1 MQSRVVKIFII
12 LFFSHFAAHAE
23 DLSTPELVVYS
34 NKFYTTEKNSAHH
47 AEIYDQTEITN
58 SGYNNLFDFLSN
70 KSSLNISSYS
80 GNKATPLIDMRGYGL
95 ESGYQNIV
103 INVDGFRINSI
114 DMSPSFLG
122 TLNTNDIERIEILK
136 GSGSVIHGDGSN
148 AGSINIFT
156 KHHKNTRI
164 SSSFGNFGQKNHS
177 FSTGKKIENFDISF
191 SSNYESNDGYSQKDA
206 NGNKDKSKA
215 SNQTIKMR
223 YSPDEN
229 SQINFKYSNNESN
242 ALFPGSLTRDQF
254 KKNPSQRPTWGG
266 FGGGYD
272 EFDYNDDIWGVDYI
286 THLSNNFSVKLFHQ
300 GEIKKYQPR
309 DYSPNN
315 FYRTNATVNGIEFDL
330 TGDTYTITSGV
341 TINERERN
349 VYNTSSTNVN
359 QINKKNES
367 VFFQANHFLNNEK
380 TLTVNYGA
388 RTENVSVKLDNENIN
403 DKNSDRLSMFELGLN
418 YAVNNQVN
426 IFSNFS
432 KSMQSQD
439 IDRILPWN
447 FGSGLLN
454 RYDTYN
460 HNIKPMESRTINLG
474 MNYDDGVQKIKFS
487 TFFADIDNE
496 IVFNPNNS
504 AFLFGTNE
512 NIDRTKKYGY
522 ELFVMKKL
530 NELVDLKF
538 NYSYTRAQIIN
549 DNDSTFQSGKNLPGV
564 PRNAINL
571 SINYTKENFLA
582 SINHHWRQRSYIFDD
597 FDNNSS
603 QKAPSF
609 ESTDLYMKY
618 KFMNTPPSLSS
629 LSIFG
634 SINNIFKQKNGVQSY
649 NDTIYPFN
657 FQRTWFVGMELE
669 L

>member
-1 MQSRVVKIFII
+1 
-12 LFFSHFAAHAE
+12 
-23 DLSTPELVVYS
+23 
-34 NKFYTTEKNSAHH
+34 
-47 AEIYDQTEITN
+47 
-58 SGYNNLFDFLSN
+58 
-70 KSSLNISSYS
+70 
-80 GNKATPLIDMRGYGL
+80 
-95 ESGYQNIV
+95 
-103 INVDGFRINSI
+103 
-114 DMSPSFLG
+114 
-122 TLNTNDIERIEILK
+122 
-136 GSGSVIHGDGSN
+136 
-148 AGSINIFT
+148 
-156 KHHKNTRI
+156 
-164 SSSFGNFGQKNHS
+164 
-177 FSTGKKIENFDISF
+177 
-191 SSNYESNDGYSQKDA
+191 
-206 NGNKDKSKA
+206 
-215 SNQTIKMR
+215 
-223 YSPDEN
+223 
-229 SQINFKYSNNESN
+229 
-242 ALFPGSLTRDQF
+242 
-254 KKNPSQRPTWGG
+254 
-266 FGGGYD
+266 
-272 EFDYNDDIWGVDYI
+272 
-286 THLSNNFSVKLFHQ
+286 
-300 GEIKKYQPR
+300 
-309 DYSPNN
+309 
-315 FYRTNATVNGIEFDL
+315 
-330 TGDTYTITSGV
+330 
-341 TINERERN
+341 
-349 VYNTSSTNVN
+349 
-359 QINKKNES
+359 
-367 VFFQANHFLNNEK
+367 
-380 TLTVNYGA
+380 
-388 RTENVSVKLDNENIN
+388 
-403 DKNSDRLSMFELGLN
+403 
-418 YAVNNQVN
+418 
-426 IFSNFS
+426 
-432 KSMQSQD
+432 
-439 IDRILPWN
+439 
-447 FGSGLLN
+447 
-454 RYDTYN
+454 
-460 HNIKPMESRTINLG
+460 